1 MFFLN
6 FLFRSVLEFATHSDA
21 KIAIKKLD
29 GSSLNGKRIRL
40 VDVSVQV

>member
-1 MFFLN
+1 MFFFN